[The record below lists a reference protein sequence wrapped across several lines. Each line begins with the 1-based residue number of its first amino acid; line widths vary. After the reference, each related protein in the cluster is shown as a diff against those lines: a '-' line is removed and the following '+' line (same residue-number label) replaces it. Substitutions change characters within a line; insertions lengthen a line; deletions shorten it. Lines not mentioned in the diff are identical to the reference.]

1 MARATNSCTPRE
13 LTNAR
18 SALVGVAETGGG
30 RALKERGTLSLMTF
44 AALLVTQ
51 KRDKRKVTLCLFIKK
66 LLIRHAPRATFLA
79 AARSRSGS
87 DSPRA
92 VIHSPRAASL
102 PAGEGWRKSLLSSAH
117 KIPHARPAF
126 IAGVQTM
133 RARICSASSCAMFAR
148 VV

>member
-1 MARATNSCTPRE
+1 
-13 LTNAR
+13 
-18 SALVGVAETGGG
+18 
-30 RALKERGTLSLMTF
+30 MTF

-102 PAGEGWRKSLLSSAH
+102 PAGEGSSSAFSFAYAVA
-117 KIPHARPAF
+117 KEKAIKKKAPKEDFALCGARQRLRVYPVSA
-126 IAGVQTM
+126 TPTHM
-133 RARICSASSCAMFAR
+133 LRICVNPLECGTF
-148 VV
+148 